1 MGSKQSKINPEVFPK
16 EVILANKL
24 AGLLKGI
31 PANFTETEFEVIGY
45 KPNNVV
51 MLHCEKNEVVWNY
64 IYKLKERQELLESI
78 PKVIRE
84 IYFQPVKPPKKLEWY
99 EKYIKSPEEMLNLEE
114 YDFIKGHFHISVLVD
129 SLPKLPIEKVK
140 ELESRLSYY
149 HWKEWL
155 IVKSFL
161 QEN

>member
-1 MGSKQSKINPEVFPK
+1 MGAKQSKINPEVFPK
-16 EVILANKL
+16 ELILANKL

-45 KPNNVV
+45 NPNNVV
-51 MLHCEKNEVVWNY
+51 GLHCEKNEVIWKYVN
-64 IYKLKERQELLESI
+64 KLKERQELLQPI
-78 PKVIRE
+78 PQVIRE
-84 IYFQPVKPPKKLEWY
+84 AYFYPVKPPKKLEWY
-99 EKYIKSPEEMLNLEE
+99 EKYIKSTEELLDFDK
-114 YDFIKGHFHISVLVD
+114 YDFVKGHYHISVLVD

-140 ELESRLSYY
+140 DLESRFGYY
-149 HWKEWL
+149 RWQEWL

>member
-1 MGSKQSKINPEVFPK
+1 MGKKHSKINPEVLPK
-16 EVILANKL
+16 ELILANKL

-45 KPNNVV
+45 KPNNIVH
-51 MLHCEKNEVVWNY
+51 LHCEENNVIYHY
-64 IYKLKERQELLESI
+64 IDKLRERHDLLDSI
-78 PKVIRE
+78 PKVIRD
-84 IYFQPVKPPKKLEWY
+84 IYFKPLQPPKKLEWY
-99 EKYIKSPEEMLNLEE
+99 QKYIKSPEEMLNLDE
-114 YDFIKGHFHISVLVD
+114 YDFINGNFHISVLVD

-140 ELESRLSYY
+140 ELESKFGNY